1 MPGESYP
8 FCVLLVVG
16 ALALAGCSS
25 ARFVHSTA
33 RDAKACV
40 ERVPIY
46 QGIDYGTS
54 GTAFLADDD
63 SVAVAG
69 VEVTRSDSLRL
80 LPSGGFY
87 VTRGEFAFAEG
98 QSSRVVPMDSL
109 VRLRSVDYP
118 FEENFGMSI
127 GIGVGWL
134 AGYPFSEDQ
143 PAYWVGTM
151 LVGASIGWWMAR
163 KYHVVRDCRVVTP

>member
-1 MPGESYP
+1 MPRTSQHL
-8 FCVLLVVG
+8 CVLLAAGV
-16 ALALAGCSS
+16 LALAGCSS
-25 ARFVHSTA
+25 TRFVHSTA
-33 RDAKACV
+33 PDARACV
-40 ERVPIY
+40 ERAPIY

-87 VTRGEFAFAEG
+87 VTRDEFAFTEG
-98 QSSRVVPMDSL
+98 QSPRVVPMDSL
-109 VRLRSVDYP
+109 IRLRSVDYP
-118 FEENFGMSI
+118 VEQNFGAAV

-143 PAYWVGTM
+143 PALWVGTM
-151 LVGASIGWWMAR
+151 VVGAAIGWWMAR
-163 KYHVVRDCRVVTP
+163 SYHVVRDCRVVTP